1 VYSFGVILFEFITGK
16 IPYAVENGFHTNW
29 AAEYIKGQP
38 LRELVD
44 KSLLNSFKDYE
55 IEKWLE
61 VINNCVDLDQEKRP
75 SMKEITSKLKEITD
89 MGPDGATPKSSPLW
103 WAEIEIMSTDDLC

>member
-1 VYSFGVILFEFITGK
+1 L
-16 IPYAVENGFHTNW
+16 
-29 AAEYIKGQP
+29 
-38 LRELVD
+38 
-44 KSLLNSFKDYE
+44 KDHE

-61 VINNCVDLDQEKRP
+61 VINDCVDLDQEKRP